1 MIPPEPLSDATLLTD
16 CRKVA
21 QRDPDLAEALA
32 RFGFPPLWARPQG
45 CPTLVHII
53 LEQQV
58 SLESAQAAF
67 DRLRSAAGI
76 LTPQRFLEFDDA
88 ALKTI
93 GFSRQKTGY
102 VRQLAQALLDGELD
116 LAELADMDDEA
127 VRAALIRMKGIGLW
141 TANTYLLMALLRPDV
156 LPSGD
161 RALVLAVQRVKRLPT
176 CPTSIELE
184 AMSQSWR
191 PWRSAAVRIFWQFYL
206 NGGMND
212 MRWQMQACV

>member
-1 MIPPEPLSDATLLTD
+1 LTVPEPLSDATLLTG
-16 CRKVA
+16 CREVA
-21 QRDPDLAEALA
+21 QQDPDLADALA
-32 RFGFPPLWARPQG
+32 QFGFPPLWARPHG
-45 CPTLVHII
+45 FPTLVHII

-67 DRLRSAAGI
+67 DRLRAAAGT
-76 LTPQRFLEFDDA
+76 LTPQRFLEFDDS

-102 VRQLAQALLDGELD
+102 VRLLSHALLEGELD
-116 LAELADMDDEA
+116 LAKLGEMDDEA
-127 VRAALIRMKGIGLW
+127 VRAALVRIKGIGVW

-156 LPSGD
+156 LPIGD

-212 MRWQMQACV
+212 SRWKIPA